1 MNRGMTCIL
10 HNSPGRRYAPSV
22 ADCGHY
28 SLALDSPGRHHLCG
42 TTWCFRD
49 GSGYPSLGYWI
60 SKAAN
65 PMGRTPALPPSRRDT
80 PTLELAWWSTRPEAL
95 RLTPVS
101 AAATLPV
108 HVREPRCYLHY
119 RLWPQ
124 RSVRWHHAWRG
135 AQYPS

>member
-10 HNSPGRRYAPSV
+10 HNYPSRRYAPSV

-28 SLALDSPGRHHLCG
+28 SLALDSPGQSPPLWHHLVLQG
-42 TTWCFRD
+42 WLRVSF
-49 GSGYPSLGYWI
+49 LGLLDQQ
-60 SKAAN
+60 SAN
-65 PMGRTPALPPSRRDT
+65 PLGRTPGLPPSRRDT
-80 PTLELAWWSTRPEAL
+80 PTLELVWWSTRPEAL
-95 RLTPVS
+95 PLTPVS

-124 RSVRWHHAWRG
+124 RSVRRHHAWCG
-135 AQYPS
+135 AQHPS